1 MSMPSRIA
9 RYGLVVVIVLLSIA
23 LAGCGGYT
31 PLTPSAPDTP
41 VEEPPTP
48 APGEDQPTAA
58 VPTEAGEGEIVEV
71 VEEKVARADVER
83 NTAPDVGEG
92 EMGELAAGNTAFA
105 FDLYQAVRAQEGN
118 LIYSPYSV
126 SLALAMTY
134 AGARG
139 STEQQMADTFHFTLA
154 QERLHPAFNALDLD
168 LARRGEMEP
177 EFEEE
182 EGQHFK
188 LNVANAIWGQDGFP
202 FHEDFLTVLAANYG
216 AGLRLLDFMSQPEAA
231 RQVINDWVAEET
243 EERIKDIVPSGAI
256 TPETRLVLANAI
268 YFNASWLHPFDEG
281 STHDEVFHLPDGSEV
296 TVPMMSQRE
305 SFGYARGDGYQAAS
319 LPYYGGDAAMIVVM
333 PDEGRFEAFE
343 ASLDA
348 AAFDA
353 VVDSLIWQDVVLTM
367 PLFEY
372 ETDLN
377 LSQTLAAM
385 GMPDAFSPAADFS
398 GMSDEPLFISAVLH
412 KAFVK
417 VDESGTEA
425 AAATVVI
432 MVGAAEGEPPEPVVL
447 TLDKPFIF
455 AIYDRASGT
464 VLFVGRVVNPAG

>member
-1 MSMPSRIA
+1 MSMSFRTA
-9 RYGLVVVIVLLSIA
+9 RCGLVVVLVLLSLA
-23 LAGCGGYT
+23 LAGCGSYT

-48 APGEDQPTAA
+48 APGEDQPTAV
-58 VPTEAGEGEIVEV
+58 VPTEAGGGEV
-71 VEEKVARADVER
+71 VEVMEGNVARADVER
-83 NTAPDVGEG
+83 DSAPDVGEG

-105 FDLYQAVRAQEGN
+105 FDLYQAVRSQEGN
-118 LIYSPYSV
+118 LICSPYSV

-139 STEQQMADTFHFTLA
+139 STEQQMADTFHFTLP

-168 LARRGEMEP
+168 LIRRSETEP
-177 EFEEE
+177 EIEGQ

-188 LNVANAIWGQDGFP
+188 LNVANAIWGQDGFA
-202 FHEDFLTVLAANYG
+202 FHEDFLKVLAANYG

-243 EERIKDIVPSGAI
+243 EERIKDIVPPGAI

-281 STHDEVFHLPDGSEV
+281 STHDEVFHLLDGSEAS
-296 TVPMMSQRE
+296 VPMMTQQE
-305 SFGYARGDGYQAAS
+305 SFGYARGDGYQAVS

-333 PDEGRFEAFE
+333 PDEGRFETFE
-343 ASLDA
+343 AGLDA
-348 AAFDA
+348 ATFDTA
-353 VVDSLIWQDVVLTM
+353 VGSLSRQDVVLTM

-377 LSQTLAAM
+377 LSQTLAGM

-398 GMSDEPLFISAVLH
+398 GMSDEPLFIGAVLH

-432 MVGAAEGEPPEPVVL
+432 MVGAVEGEPLKPVVL
-447 TLDKPFIF
+447 TLDRPFIF
-455 AIYDRASGT
+455 AIYDQASGT
-464 VLFVGRVVNPAG
+464 VLFVGRMVNPAG

>member
-1 MSMPSRIA
+1 MSFRIA
-9 RYGLVVVIVLLSIA
+9 RCGLVVVIGLLSLA

-41 VEEPPTP
+41 AEEPPTP
-48 APGEDQPTAA
+48 APDEDQPTAV
-58 VPTEAGEGEIVEV
+58 VPTEVGGGEIVEV
-71 VEEKVARADVER
+71 MGGKVARADVER
-83 NTAPDVGEG
+83 DTAPDVGEG

-105 FDLYQAVRAQEGN
+105 FDLYQAVRSQEGN

-134 AGARG
+134 AGAHG
-139 STEQQMADTFHFTLA
+139 STEQQMADTFHFTLP
-154 QERLHPAFNALDLD
+154 QERLHPAFNVLDLD
-168 LARRGEMEP
+168 LARRSETEP
-177 EFEEE
+177 EIEGQ

-188 LNVANAIWGQDGFP
+188 LNVANAIWGQDGFT
-202 FHEDFLTVLAANYG
+202 FHEDFLKVLAANYG

-243 EERIKDIVPSGAI
+243 EDRIKDIVPPGAI
-256 TPETRLVLANAI
+256 TPETRLVLTNAI
-268 YFNASWLHPFDEG
+268 YFNASWLFPFDED
-281 STHDEVFHLPDGSEV
+281 STHDEVFHLLDGSEV
-296 TVPMMSQRE
+296 SVPMMTQQE
-305 SFGYARGDGYQAAS
+305 SFDYTRGEGYQAVS
-319 LPYYGGDAAMIVVM
+319 LPYYGGDTAMIIIM
-333 PDEGRFEAFE
+333 PDKGRFEAFE

-348 AAFDA
+348 ATFDT
-353 VVDSLIWQDVVLTM
+353 VVGSLSWQDVALTM

-377 LSQTLAAM
+377 LSQTLATM

-398 GMSDEPLFISAVLH
+398 GMSDEPLFIGAVLH

-432 MVGAAEGEPPEPVVL
+432 MVGGVMEPPEPVVL

-455 AIYDRASGT
+455 AIYDQVNGT